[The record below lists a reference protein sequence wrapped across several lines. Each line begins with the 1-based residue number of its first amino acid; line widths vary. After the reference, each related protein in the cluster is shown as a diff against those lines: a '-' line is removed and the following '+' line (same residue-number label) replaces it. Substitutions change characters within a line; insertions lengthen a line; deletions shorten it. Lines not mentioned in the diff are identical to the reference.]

1 MKKAIVLLLALAVL
15 GGAAFAQVKTSIS
28 FSGRVTLIDQDGNG
42 VFAQD
47 GNHYDTLTFKAT
59 SEDGLFGFSITDENL
74 FDGSYDNI
82 RDWNAYYKIFDSK
95 ARVMVGN
102 LRNGDFRV
110 TLPYGR
116 VTNRDTNRIG
126 GYGVLTTVY
135 PVDGLSFGVN
145 LPYNK
150 TSEEVADT
158 FQKADIGA
166 KYVIAD
172 VGTAIALFDLNLVT
186 DTNVLNLG
194 FTLSSVENLT
204 AVALYKGT
212 FAASATHAFGFGAN
226 YNLDALSLYAEFSG
240 TSAAAFIWD
249 AFARAEYQILDNL
262 GAGVEASFASDET
275 YDVTADVTYNLV
287 KGLDLGASIGFD
299 GDLHFDVGLYYA
311 ISF

>member
-28 FSGRVTLIDQDGNG
+28 FSGGVTLVDQDGNG
-42 VFAQD
+42 VFAHD
-47 GNHYDTLTFKAT
+47 GAGSDVLTFKGT
-59 SEDGLFGFSITDENL
+59 SEDGLFGFSITDENI
-74 FDGSYDNI
+74 FDGFDAI
-82 RDWNAYYKIFDSK
+82 RDWNAYYKLFDSK

-102 LRNGDFRV
+102 LLNADFRV
-110 TLPYGR
+110 TVPYGG
-116 VTNRDTNRIG
+116 VTNRATNRIT

-145 LPYNK
+145 LPYN
-150 TSEEVADT
+150 TAGEEVADT
-158 FQKADIGA
+158 FQKADLGA

-194 FTLSSVENLT
+194 FTFSGVENLT

-240 TSAAAFIWD
+240 TSAAAFTWD

-262 GAGVEASFASDET
+262 GSGVKASFASDET

-299 GDLHFDVGLYYA
+299 GDVHFDVGLYYA